1 MTMERHIHDEHEEQ
15 SKILY
20 IDDDAEL
27 VSIYIR
33 FFEDSGYAFR
43 TALSGEQGYEEAAS
57 FLPDL
62 IICDVLLP
70 GMNGI
75 DLCRKIKAE
84 SRLNDVIFM
93 LVTGMEVDSEDMV
106 EGFTAGAD
114 EYLMKPFSKDEI
126 LARVNSLMKIKK
138 LKDKL
143 SMAERQ
149 ISELSDE
156 LKKTKSIV
164 DH

>member
-1 MTMERHIHDEHEEQ
+1 MTMEQHIHDGNDAQ
-15 SKILY
+15 AKILY

-27 VSIYIR
+27 VSIYVR

-43 TALSGEQGYEEAAS
+43 TALSAEQGYEEAVS
-57 FLPDL
+57 FFPDL
-62 IICDVLLP
+62 IVCDVLLP

-75 DLCRKIKAE
+75 ELCRKIKAE
-84 SRLNDVIFM
+84 SRLSDVIFM

-106 EGFTAGAD
+106 EGFRAGAD

-126 LARVNSLMKIKK
+126 IARVNSLMRIKQ

-143 SMAERQ
+143 AMAERQ
-149 ISELSDE
+149 ISTLSDE
-156 LKKTKSIV
+156 LKKTKSII
-164 DH
+164 DN

>member
-1 MTMERHIHDEHEEQ
+1 MERHIHDEHVEQ

-43 TALSGEQGYEEAAS
+43 TALNAEKGYEEAVS

-75 DLCRKIKAE
+75 ELCRKIKAV
-84 SRLNDVIFM
+84 SRLCDVIFM

-106 EGFTAGAD
+106 EGFRAGAD

-126 LARVNSLMKIKK
+126 LARVNSLMRIKQ
-138 LKDKL
+138 LRDKL

-149 ISELSDE
+149 ISTLSEELE
-156 LKKTKSIV
+156 KTKSII
-164 DH
+164 DN